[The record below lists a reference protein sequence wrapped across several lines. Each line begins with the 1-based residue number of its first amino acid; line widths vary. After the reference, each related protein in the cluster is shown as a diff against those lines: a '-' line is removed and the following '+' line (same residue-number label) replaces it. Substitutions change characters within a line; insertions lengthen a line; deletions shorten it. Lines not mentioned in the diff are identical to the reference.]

1 MAETNNKTKIKTLD
15 LEQFK
20 RKYSDD
26 VIQHFCY
33 IEPREEENCGE
44 AIDLINATC
53 EIFDNYYS
61 ANEIPVEDCAS
72 YFRKIAIHRKNYA
85 RVEPET
91 IIDLIK
97 DYFEDSPY
105 NFDGEISE
113 YLEGFE
119 HIETAVELF
128 NQAQTTYLCGEE
140 ICYLDLEEEFYRYI
154 HKGEV

>member
-1 MAETNNKTKIKTLD
+1 MAKINNKTKIKTLD

-44 AIDLINATC
+44 A
-53 EIFDNYYS
+53 
-61 ANEIPVEDCAS
+61 S
-72 YFRKIAIHRKNYA
+72 YFRKIAIHKKNYA

>member
-1 MAETNNKTKIKTLD
+1 MVMSKIRTLN

-20 RKYSDD
+20 KKYGDA
-26 VIQHFCY
+26 VQHFCY
-33 IEPREEENCGE
+33 IEPRHEECCNE
-44 AIDLINATC
+44 AKDLIDAYY
-53 EIFDNYYS
+53 EIFDNYYN
-61 ANEIPVEDCAS
+61 ANNIPVEDCAS

-154 HKGEV
+154 HECEE

>member
-1 MAETNNKTKIKTLD
+1 MGTDKIKSLS

-20 RKYSDD
+20 NKYKEVIPHLCYVVPRCEEYCHDAKDLTDD
-26 VIQHFCY
+26 ALY
-33 IEPREEENCGE
+33 
-44 AIDLINATC
+44 
-53 EIFDNYYS
+53 EIFDNYYN
-61 ANEIPVEDCAS
+61 ANNIPVEDCAS

-97 DYFEDSPY
+97 DYFEDSEY

-128 NQAQTTYLCGEE
+128 NQAQTTYLCGSF
-140 ICYLDLEEEFYRYI
+140 ICNLDLEEEFYRYI
-154 HKGEV
+154 HESEEQ